1 MATSLL
7 VIVLISLSG
16 VGASIA
22 QGQAF
27 PMRVSAF
34 FLAGGLLGML
44 GGGAM
49 RSRLSGPVLRKVFAA
64 AMWAVGAYMLIQN
77 LTHFLPKR

>member
-1 MATSLL
+1 
-7 VIVLISLSG
+7 
-16 VGASIA
+16 
-22 QGQAF
+22 
-27 PMRVSAF
+27 
-34 FLAGGLLGML
+34 ML

-77 LTHFLPKR
+77 LTPFLPNR